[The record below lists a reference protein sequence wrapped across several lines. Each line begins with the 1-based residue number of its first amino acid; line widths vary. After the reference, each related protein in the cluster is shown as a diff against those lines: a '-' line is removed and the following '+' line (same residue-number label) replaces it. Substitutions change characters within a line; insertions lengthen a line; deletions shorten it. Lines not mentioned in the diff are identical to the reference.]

1 MVRFGAKKVE
11 SFHLFY
17 FTKKGAQSPFLNLN
31 TIVYLLSRLKTFGNF
46 RPVNHAKKRFYIIG
60 SAVLIV

>member
-17 FTKKGAQSPFLNLN
+17 FIKKGALCPFLIL
-31 TIVYLLSRLKTFGNF
+31 IDDAYCAASKRLLTSDQFMTLKK
-46 RPVNHAKKRFYIIG
+46 ASI
-60 SAVLIV
+60 

>member
-17 FTKKGAQSPFLNLN
+17 FTAFLKKASWPHQP
-31 TIVYLLSRLKTFGNF
+31 LKINF
-46 RPVNHAKKRFYIIG
+46 RKKFCDSKNDVIFE
-60 SAVLIV
+60 LP

>member
-17 FTKKGAQSPFLNLN
+17 FTIFLNEPQS
-31 TIVYLLSRLKTFGNF
+31 TSAI
-46 RPVNHAKKRFYIIG
+46 KKEKSTKKLCDSKNDAIFD
-60 SAVLIV
+60 LP

>member
-17 FTKKGAQSPFLNLN
+17 FKKIVAKGPFLIL
-31 TIVYLLSRLKTFGNF
+31 TDDPYSAASKRLPTSDQFMTL
-46 RPVNHAKKRFYIIG
+46 KKASI
-60 SAVLIV
+60 